1 MPPKRPSRA
10 FPPPGAPPGRQAG
23 RSKPVRKAARRMTT
37 RPIVPT
43 PRTPRPRRVQPP
55 RQRPLTAPRRLTGLG
70 DLPYDPAPAA
80 VSMSSDVSPIVI
92 LPSSHGRK
100 RIRVRAA
107 ICQIGAPASST
118 VDTLAPGGLFIQSAT
133 TVGGTTAQAPQS
145 TLLLNPL
152 RMIALQTLPS
162 ASGFSVETSYWDS
175 IRIALEGA
183 GFSRFKMCSDLEL
196 EYEPNGS
203 TAVTNA
209 FVLTV
214 TADPYNPNNGYMA
227 YENAAYPSYNTV
239 CSGDNFVTFASWARW
254 KKSFPIDQ
262 KTEFY
267 NYYRDEAAT
276 STMIPADVRTA
287 AFGALTCL
295 ANSAPVASIVFGR
308 LIGSFDIEFFDPSPV
323 LNGHLALPAI
333 LRCYEPVGLSRP
345 RIGPARAGP
354 GMRVSRAAAATG
366 EPSGPIESKDGV
378 ARVTTDDDE
387 YVSPSPP
394 RYLPPPSA
402 VPGGSMYVG
411 VPSPALFPPAGYT
424 PVPGIP
430 GMAVRTPSA
439 KKS

>member
-1 MPPKRPSRA
+1 MPPKGGRKLGKKFVRGTPRVPERA
-10 FPPPGAPPGRQAG
+10 PKG
-23 RSKPVRKAARRMTT
+23 AARQ
-37 RPIVPT
+37 
-43 PRTPRPRRVQPP
+43 PRRHEHPVS
-55 RQRPLTAPRRLTGLG
+55 LAPRRAMVPRLRSSGGLG
-70 DLPYDPAPAA
+70 NLPYDPAPAA
-80 VSMSSDVSPIVI
+80 VSMSSDVSPILI

-107 ICQIGAPASST
+107 LCQIGAPASST

-133 TVGGTTAQAPQS
+133 SVGGTTTQAPQS

-183 GFSRFKMCSDLEL
+183 GFSRFKLCSDLEL

-214 TADPYNPNNGYMA
+214 TADPYNPNNGYTA

-254 KKSFPIDQ
+254 KKSFPVDQ

-267 NYYRDEAAT
+267 NYYRDEAGT
-276 STMIPADVRTA
+276 SSMIPADVRTS

-295 ANSAPVASIVFGR
+295 ANSAPVSSIVFGR

-333 LRCYEPVGLSRP
+333 LRCYEPPGLSRP
-345 RIGPARAGP
+345 RMGPPRAGFVE
-354 GMRVSRAAAATG
+354 RKVAAAAAA
-366 EPSGPIESKDGV
+366 D
-378 ARVTTDDDE
+378 ADDE
-387 YVSPSPP
+387 PEVI
-394 RYLPPPSA
+394 PPPSFRA
-402 VPGGSMYVG
+402 TPSSVPGGSLYVPPEP
-411 VPSPALFPPAGYT
+411 PSRGWFSGPSQAPHPSGHPIPALPFAGGGMRHMGAVSEPPT
-424 PVPGIP
+424 P
-430 GMAVRTPSA
+430 
-439 KKS
+439 KKT